1 MQRNRMM
8 ATALAASLATAPAMI
23 LGAMGSAA
31 MAQTYTSAGPTSG
44 EGKGSGAPT
53 ITNTSPTNDSGV
65 GAAGMSPPGTLN
77 REDGRHD
84 SGISKVMTDYGN
96 IRVSQVLG
104 SSVYNEHDQKVGSVK
119 DILLGKSDQPILVI
133 LSVGGFLG
141 IDSRLVAVPYNALLF
156 GNTHDNADNKVL
168 LPGATKASIA
178 ALPAY
183 QYAPNS

>member
-1 MQRNRMM
+1 MQRNQMM
-8 ATALAASLATAPAMI
+8 ALVLTASLVAATALS
-23 LGAMGSAA
+23 SSA

-53 ITNTSPTNDSGV
+53 ITNTAPTNDSGV
-65 GAAGMSPPGTLN
+65 GAAGMAPPGTLN

-84 SGISKVMTDYGN
+84 SGISNVMTDYGN
-96 IRVSQVLG
+96 IRVSKVLG
-104 SSVYNEHDQKVGSVK
+104 SAVYNEHDQKVGSVQ
-119 DILLGKSDQPILVI
+119 DILLGKTDQPILVI

-183 QYAPNS
+183 RYAPNS